1 MQTKRRLLLW
11 FLALLVSAVLATGSA
26 QAQNYIETVLYSFKG
41 GTDGASPEAAVVQ
54 DAQGISILD
63 CGMCCLAADWLG
75 DLLADKLHRGS
86 TTFATPY
93 QAVLLNNGA
102 VYYGNLAGY
111 GTRHPMLTDVF

>member
-75 DLLADKLHRGS
+75 DWLS
-86 TTFATPY
+86 SC
-93 QAVLLNNGA
+93 
-102 VYYGNLAGY
+102 
-111 GTRHPMLTDVF
+111 